1 MNLQTYC
8 QTSKEGSVLP
18 TIFDFIAAQCKAPID
33 VRCLSR
39 PRDGLQLNPAGS
51 PSGLAL
57 GPNPFSIFQ
66 DARPEVEMFHRFYDN
81 MI

>member
-8 QTSKEGSVLP
+8 QTSEEGSVLP
-18 TIFDFIAAQCKAPID
+18 NILDFIAAQCKAPID

-51 PSGLAL
+51 PGGLAL

-66 DARPEVEMFHRFYDN
+66 DARPEVQMFHRLYDN
-81 MI
+81 VI